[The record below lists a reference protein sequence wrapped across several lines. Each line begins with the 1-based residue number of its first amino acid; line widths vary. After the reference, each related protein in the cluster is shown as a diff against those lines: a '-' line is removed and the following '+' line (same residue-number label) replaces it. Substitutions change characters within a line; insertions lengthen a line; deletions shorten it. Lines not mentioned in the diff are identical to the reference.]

1 MNQSSK
7 MILSCVGVFIGGTG
21 GYWQLHG
28 DPGVLVTTPAFW
40 IGFIMAG
47 LVPLGAYFVGL
58 VSKAPW
64 EGPPDPTAGSTAAP
78 PGGKP

>member
-1 MNQSSK
+1 MNQTTK
-7 MILSCVGVFIGGTG
+7 MVLSCVGVFIGGTG

-28 DPGVLVTTPAFW
+28 DPGVLVNTVSFW

-64 EGPPDPTAGSTAAP
+64 EGNTPAA
-78 PGGKP
+78 GGKP

>member
-1 MNQSSK
+1 MNQTTK
-7 MILSCVGVFIGGTG
+7 LILSCVGVFIGGTG

-28 DPGVLVTTPAFW
+28 NPGVNLTSSAFW

-58 VSKAPW
+58 VSRPPW
-64 EGPPDPTAGSTAAP
+64 EPTTPPNVTP